1 LGKADK
7 NRLNTFHKKDHK
19 GNSETKVYVQ
29 ILSKHISHFIE
40 EAGKE
45 MKEQAYRARY
55 EPKGRKSFI
64 RPLKS
69 MKSS

>member
-1 LGKADK
+1 
-7 NRLNTFHKKDHK
+7 
-19 GNSETKVYVQ
+19 
-29 ILSKHISHFIE
+29 LSKHISHFIE

-45 MKEQAYRARY
+45 MKEQAYTLIKHRRRARY